1 MTRSHFLPSRRARC
15 FERSAQRG
23 VTLLFAL
30 LTLVALSLAAVAL
43 VRSVDT
49 SSLVVGNL
57 GFKQDS
63 TAFAGQAAEEA
74 IAWLDNNKIG
84 NTLDAQNATVAYYPV
99 AFANM
104 DPTNNRPADTLRAVV
119 DWNDNGCATPYP
131 PGSFTT
137 CLEAAPMA
145 AVSANGT
152 TARYVITRLCTA
164 ALPPTDPANACAR
177 PVGAAATES
186 GDKNAISYA
195 TGPRVAGSAPG
206 PYFRIVARAVGAR
219 NTISYTETIV
229 HF

>member
-1 MTRSHFLPSRRARC
+1 MTCTPLLPCRRARL
-15 FERSAQRG
+15 FRRSAQRG
-23 VTLLFAL
+23 VTLLFAM

-74 IAWLDNNKIG
+74 IAWLDLNKIG
-84 NTLDAQNATVAYYPV
+84 NTLDAQNAAAAYYPT
-99 AFANM
+99 AFENL
-104 DPTNNRPADTLRAVV
+104 DPTNNRPADALRAVV
-119 DWNDNGCATPYP
+119 DWEDNGCATPYAA
-131 PGSFTT
+131 GSFAT
-137 CLEAAPMA
+137 CLEAIPMA
-145 AVSANGT
+145 AVSVNGT
-152 TARYVITRLCTA
+152 TARFVITRLCTA
-164 ALPPTDPANACAR
+164 ALSPTDPANACAR
-177 PVGAAATES
+177 PVGAAAAES

-195 TGPRVAGSAPG
+195 TGPRVAGSDPG

>member
-1 MTRSHFLPSRRARC
+1 MNRNRPPSFRRVHLLRRAA
-15 FERSAQRG
+15 ERG

-49 SSLVVGNL
+49 ASLVAGNL

-63 TAFAGQAAEEA
+63 TAFAGQAAEQA
-74 IAWLDNNKIG
+74 IAWLDLNKIG
-84 NTLDAQNATVAYYPV
+84 NTLDSQIAASAYYPV
-99 AFANM
+99 AFANL
-104 DPTNNRPADTLRAVV
+104 DPTNNRPADILRAVV
-119 DWNDNGCATPYP
+119 DWDGNGCATPYAA
-131 PGSFTT
+131 GSFAT
-137 CLEAAPMA
+137 CLESEPMTAAS
-145 AVSANGT
+145 VNGT
-152 TARYVITRLCTA
+152 TARFVITRLCTA
-164 ALPPTDPANACAR
+164 ALPATDPANACAR
-177 PVGAAATES
+177 PVGTVGAES

-195 TGPRVAGSAPG
+195 TGPRAGGSPPG